1 VGHRLPV
8 PAGVLIGTLVGVG
21 VAAGGGSMLLG
32 LPQLS
37 VPSGIN
43 RLLQIMLG
51 TLVGLRMTRASLRSG
66 AHALIP
72 ASLLATVLII
82 TAIFSAL
89 VAAYLTSLD
98 IVTAL
103 FAAAPGGMTEMS
115 TVSIGFG
122 ADGAAVTTVQLVR
135 VLLAVLVINVLLGR
149 LRSKGEQ
156 ESETR
161 RQEEQRDDASTGRV
175 GYREELKRL
184 GAAVPWG
191 GLGGLVGLISPVPA
205 GGIIGALA
213 GSAAF
218 RLLTERPVPVKK
230 FQLGVQV
237 LAGVVI
243 GLGVSGEF
251 LSQLVRLAGAGALI
265 ISVQMLLWL
274 VAGWLLVKVFR
285 YDLPTAALASS
296 PGGMS
301 EVVATANQA
310 GADVVIVTFVHLVR
324 LGTIIIVVPVLVTLF
339 FGR

>member
-21 VAAGGGSMLLG
+21 VAAGGGTMLLG

-161 RQEEQRDDASTGRV
+161 RQEEQRDDAQRI

-184 GAAVPWG
+184 GAAVSWG

-218 RLLTERPVPVKK
+218 RLLTERPVPVKR

-324 LGTIIIVVPVLVTLF
+324 LGTIIVVVPVLVTLF